1 MRSKWLQESM
11 RILFTFSLIII
22 LHSVQFL
29 IVIVCFKSVLSTSKF
44 VCLFWFS
51 ICQLLSSNWN
61 IDLFSTIL
69 FSSSSFFAIVF
80 IDWLTLFGS
89 NMDDFFK
96 LSHTN
101 PLAWKRLTYSSNSH
115 SIVSHKLIQV
125 TWLGPLCYNAKLI
138 KLIIF

>member
-44 VCLFWFS
+44 VCLVWFS
-51 ICQLLSSNWN
+51 IFQLLSSNWN
-61 IDLFSTIL
+61 IGLFTKS
-69 FSSSSFFAIVF
+69 FSSWSFFVIVF
-80 IDWLTLFGS
+80 IDWLTWWGS
-89 NMDDFFK
+89 NKADFFK

-115 SIVSHKLIQV
+115 NIVSHKLIQV
-125 TWLGPLCYNAKLI
+125 TWLGPLCY
-138 KLIIF
+138 